1 MLNVFLEFLLG
12 VRISDLSFWSSL
24 WESELLIV
32 FWNSLWRF
40 EFLNDVWRSGIK
52 KSECFLEFLW

>member
-24 WESELLIV
+24 WGSELLIV

-40 EFLNDVWRSGIK
+40 EFLNDVCRSGIK